1 MTQYLE
7 DDSGELWQRFVTK
20 KYPGEEPDCD
30 GSWKDLYYFLEKEKE
45 DKLKRLSQRIGK
57 THQAESAKGQ
67 RKTLLADATAPTYV
81 RRRQMAHGIA
91 NASRPLPSAIEVSSA
106 RRKIFETGG
115 NKAAL
120 AALPSAVVNRNS
132 TVGAKTDRNTKKPPA
147 KKGALMIKTMKMLNM
162 KRK

>member
-1 MTQYLE
+1 
-7 DDSGELWQRFVTK
+7 
-20 KYPGEEPDCD
+20 
-30 GSWKDLYYFLEKEKE
+30 
-45 DKLKRLSQRIGK
+45 
-57 THQAESAKGQ
+57 
-67 RKTLLADATAPTYV
+67 
-81 RRRQMAHGIA
+81 MAHGIA